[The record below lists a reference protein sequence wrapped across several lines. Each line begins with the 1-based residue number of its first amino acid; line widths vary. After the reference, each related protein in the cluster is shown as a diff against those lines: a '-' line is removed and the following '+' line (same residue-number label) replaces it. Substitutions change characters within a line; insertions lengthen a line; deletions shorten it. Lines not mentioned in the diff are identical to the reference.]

1 MKVNTVP
8 VVAVVEGLKRDAD
21 PRVRL
26 EAEEALTALGGR
38 APRNDGGVRPAS
50 ATGPGP
56 R

>member
-8 VVAVVEGLKRDAD
+8 VVATVEGLKRDAD

-26 EAEEALTALGGR
+26 EAEEALTVLGAG
-38 APRNDGGVRPAS
+38 APRNDGGVRPVS
-50 ATGPGP
+50 GL